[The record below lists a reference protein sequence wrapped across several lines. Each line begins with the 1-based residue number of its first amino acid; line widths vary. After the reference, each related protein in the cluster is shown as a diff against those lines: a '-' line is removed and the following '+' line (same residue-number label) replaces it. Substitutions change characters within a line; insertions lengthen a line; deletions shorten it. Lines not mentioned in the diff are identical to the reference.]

1 MSINQTCEDIVRVVN
16 FSKLDY
22 QMNQTPY
29 SMHFSIRKKFLKG
42 HNPNFYISPEV
53 TKDLEI
59 FHLKQEYQKLYD
71 LYQIAL
77 VTEANLT
84 SDLSNLKT
92 EADALRS
99 DLTVARED
107 LAEKEDLA
115 EIEEKNKSLKKSVE
129 NADSKKEKKVNNKQK
144 ISLPINISKKKLKSV
159 ETDIIMEAVSNQT
172 ESKVI
177 LLNVPVSN
185 RFSILYEDEP
195 PPLSKILSSSESKLS
210 SITSLEV
217 PTSSATRLLS
227 TSEDTSGN
235 EKSSETSNKT
245 KAELS
250 KLLLIFSQKLDDSIE
265 LMNQSNFF
273 GGQAK

>member
-16 FSKLDY
+16 LSKLDY

-159 ETDIIMEAVSNQT
+159 ETDNIMEAVSNQT

-195 PPLSKILSSSESKLS
+195 PPLSKILSSSDSKLS
-210 SITSLEV
+210 SITSIEV
-217 PTSSATRLLS
+217 STSSATRSLS
-227 TSEDTSGN
+227 TQKTLLGMKRVVKPLIKLKLN
-235 EKSSETSNKT
+235 FQNCFLSSRRN
-245 KAELS
+245 
-250 KLLLIFSQKLDDSIE
+250 
-265 LMNQSNFF
+265 
-273 GGQAK
+273 